1 MAAEGPE
8 PPPVNAPSLVNARS
22 PRTRRFRIPRVLAGC
37 AALLAAACGPSP
49 APSTAPSPEAAL
61 PPATFVGSAR
71 CASCHKAEFEAW
83 QGSQHAVAMQQPT
96 ATTILAPFGGETLTA
111 DGVTSTFFRRDGKY
125 VVRTDGPDGKL
136 ADFEVKYAFGV
147 APLQQ
152 YLVELPRGHVQAL
165 RAAWDARPKEEGG
178 QRWFH
183 LYPGE
188 RIPAGDE
195 LHWTGRQQNWNF
207 MCADCHSTNVRK
219 NYDAGTRTYRTSFSE
234 ISVGCEACHGPASR
248 HMDWAA
254 HPQAWPQMAANK
266 GIVAPLVERHGVT
279 WAVDKAT
286 GQPARSTPRATE
298 FEIGMCARCH
308 ARRAQLT
315 DDVTAADRLDDGF
328 RIALLDPGLYHPDGQ
343 MLDEVYNYG
352 SFLQSRMYAKGVTCS
367 DCHEPHTMKTR
378 APGNGVC
385 LQCHDGTKY
394 DAPAHHFHKP
404 GTDGARCS
412 SCHMPTAT
420 YMVVDPRHDH
430 SFRVPRPDLSV
441 ALGTPN
447 ACNACHRDRSAPWAA
462 AEIAKRRPAG
472 AAPGSLRFGEAF
484 ASFDRGARDAA
495 AGLAAIAADPAQPA
509 IVRASALAR
518 LANEGAA
525 VNEALLSGATRD
537 PSALVRAAAASAL
550 EAADPALRARLL
562 GPLLVDPSR
571 SVRIEAAHALA
582 GVPAA
587 GLSPEVQAAL
597 PRATEEYLDVQR
609 FNADRPEAM
618 VNLGTALAAG
628 GDFDAAQ
635 RAFLSAIESDR
646 AFIPAYVNLAD
657 VYRGRG
663 QEAEAERTL
672 RDALAAMPASGAAH
686 HALGLSLIRQSRA
699 AEAVAELG
707 EAARLEPDN
716 ARFAYVYVIA
726 LHDTGDPARALTR
739 ARRGAEAAPGRS
751 GAARAR
757 GGVPAGRGAG
767 PVRCGTAGGRPPA
780 VRPNLVRRPGLSSS
794 PTTP

>member
-8 PPPVNAPSLVNARS
+8 PSPVNAPSLVNARS
-22 PRTRRFRIPRVLAGC
+22 PRTRRFRIPRILAGC

-49 APSTAPSPEAAL
+49 APSTAPSPEASL

-71 CASCHKAEFEAW
+71 CAACHQAEFAAW
-83 QGSQHAVAMQQPT
+83 SESQHAVAMQEPT
-96 ATTILAPFGGETLTA
+96 ATAILAPFGGETLTA

-125 VVRTDGPDGKL
+125 VVRTDGPDGTL

-165 RAAWDARPKEEGG
+165 RAAWDARPKEAGG

-254 HPQAWPQMAANK
+254 HPKAWPQLAANK
-266 GIVAPLVERHGVT
+266 GIVAPLVERRGVT

-298 FEIGMCARCH
+298 LEIAICARCH
-308 ARRAQLT
+308 ARRGQLT
-315 DDVTAADRLDDGF
+315 DDVTAADPLDDGF

-352 SFLQSRMYAKGVTCS
+352 SFLQSKMYAKGVTCS

-385 LQCHDGTKY
+385 LQCHDGAKY

-447 ACNACHRDRSAPWAA
+447 TCSVCHKDRSAGWAA

-472 AAPGSLRFGEAF
+472 AAPGSQRFGEAF
-484 ASFDRGARDAA
+484 ANFDRGARDAA
-495 AGLAAIAADPAQPA
+495 AALTAISADPTQPA

-518 LANEGAA
+518 LANAGVPGSET
-525 VNEALLSGATRD
+525 LLAGATRD
-537 PSALVRAAAASAL
+537 PSALVRAAAAAAL

-582 GVPAA
+582 EVPAA
-587 GLSPEVQAAL
+587 ALPPEVQAAL
-597 PRATEEYLDVQR
+597 PRAMEDYLDVQR
-609 FNADRPEAM
+609 FNADRPEAL
-618 VNLGTALAAG
+618 VNLGTALAAR

-635 RAFLSAIESDR
+635 RAFQSAIASDR
-646 AFIPAYVNLAD
+646 AFVPAYVNLAD
-657 VYRGRG
+657 AYRGRG

-686 HALGLSLIRQSRA
+686 HALGLALIRQSRA

-716 ARFAYVYVIA
+716 TRFAYVYVIA
-726 LHDTGDPARALTR
+726 LHDTGDPARALSALDAALKR
-739 ARRGAEAAPGRS
+739 HPDDPGLRELVAAYRPGAAP
-751 GAARAR
+751 AR
-757 GGVPAGRGAG
+757 
-767 PVRCGTAGGRPPA
+767 
-780 VRPNLVRRPGLSSS
+780 
-794 PTTP
+794 